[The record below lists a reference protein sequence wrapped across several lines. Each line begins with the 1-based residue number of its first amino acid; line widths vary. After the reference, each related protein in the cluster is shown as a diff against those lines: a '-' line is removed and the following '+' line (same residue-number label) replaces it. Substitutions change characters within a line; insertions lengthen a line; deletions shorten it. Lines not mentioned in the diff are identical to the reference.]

1 MMPRA
6 GGVYVFLREAYG
18 PAIGFFVRLDF
29 VSGHSNGNNR
39 GGRNRLRKISRCLC
53 SGSWA
58 GELFGETDPVR
69 RSLRDW
75 FIY

>member
-1 MMPRA
+1 M
-6 GGVYVFLREAYG
+6 
-18 PAIGFFVRLDF
+18 IFVRLDF

-58 GELFGETDPVR
+58 GELFGETDSVR
-69 RSLRDW
+69 RSLRDQ